1 MPSNLGPDI
10 AELLDEA
17 LDLPPPAIM
26 DHIAQL
32 AAAAGPRRRL
42 IGREIAEPLDQVG
55 RFARGGCIGNVDV
68 SLQVGF
74 RV

>member
-1 MPSNLGPDI
+1 MPRCFRAGV
-10 AELLDEA
+10 AEMLDQA

-26 DHIAQL
+26 DDIAQL
-32 AAAAGPRRRL
+32 TAAAGASRRL
-42 IGREIAEPLDQVG
+42 VCGEIAEPLHQIG
-55 RFARGGCIGNVDV
+55 RVACGGGIGNVDV